1 MTKMNIAVEI
11 VSNNLKNGVARKN
24 TIVELMNHPV
34 LQFKKPTASTYYQLA
49 VAKLNKATEVAE
61 VAEVAEV
68 VTEVE
73 VTKFDLLDSLVG
85 LSTEQKIV
93 PSKRITDI
101 LLEKGLVNGEG
112 VVTGKGR
119 GYMALGSKWKR
130 AA

>member
-49 VAKLNKATEVAE
+49 VAKLNKAT
-61 VAEVAEV
+61 EVAEV

>member
-49 VAKLNKATEVAE
+49 VAKLNKATE